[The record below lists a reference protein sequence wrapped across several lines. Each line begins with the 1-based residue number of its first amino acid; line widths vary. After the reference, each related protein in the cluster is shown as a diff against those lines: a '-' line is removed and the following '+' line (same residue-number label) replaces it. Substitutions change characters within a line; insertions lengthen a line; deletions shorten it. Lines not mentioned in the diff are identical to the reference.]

1 MISRLAGAL
10 WLLCVAC
17 VAGHPAHAQT
27 QARNVAL
34 VISNA
39 GYHQLDHLNIFDD
52 AERMLLVL
60 RRMGFQVIGGNL
72 RDLTVEDLRVRLT
85 AFAEEASRAD
95 TAIVYYAGHGIQLNA
110 VNYLVPVDAPH
121 DLFHRA
127 GYLPESWLIRASD
140 VLAAVGRAR
149 HFGLA
154 IFDSCRT
161 NPLVPEG
168 TMTVRTGPART
179 IVRQGHRSMAG
190 SLPPRT
196 AALFS
201 TGQGQTAADLIG
213 VNDFTHALLDHLHQ
227 PHEDVRELLEAI
239 QRSVDTRTIGRQ
251 VPQFYM
257 NAPEPLSLTAPTPAV
272 SAQLM
277 SGQVEE
283 RRFSA
288 EEIRNIQR
296 ALDDLGYRPGPVDG
310 ILGPRTREAI
320 QRFQIDREESVTGTP
335 TALQF
340 QALMRHALRPQS
352 IEQAGRCEKLVLS
365 DPARE
370 VSFDLGTP
378 VADLNGHV
386 VTTPRECAAVI
397 AQAERNCARENGV
410 LGDVADCS
418 CDPFRRVG
426 CTLQGPSRVVCR
438 IPPRELGEL
447 PGNC

>member
-27 QARNVAL
+27 QARNIAL

-72 RDLTVEDLRVRLT
+72 RDLTVGDLRARL
-85 AFAEEASRAD
+85 ADFAEAASRAD
-95 TAIVYYAGHGIQLNA
+95 TAIVYYVGHGIQFNA
-110 VNYLVPVDAPH
+110 VNYLVPVDAPS
-121 DLFHRA
+121 DLFLRA
-127 GYLPESWLIRASD
+127 GYRPEGWLVRAAD

-168 TMTVRTGPART
+168 TMTVRTGIARA

-201 TGQGQTAADLIG
+201 TAQGQTAADLVG

-227 PHEDVRELLEAI
+227 PHENVRDVLEAV

-251 VPQFYM
+251 VPQFYV
-257 NAPEPLSLTAPTPAV
+257 NAPEPVPLTAPAPAV
-272 SAQLM
+272 SGHLM
-277 SGQVEE
+277 SGQVDECP
-283 RRFSA
+283 FSE

-310 ILGPRTREAI
+310 IRGPRTQEAI
-320 QRFQIDREESVTGTP
+320 QRFQIDREEPVTGTL
-335 TALQF
+335 TGLQF
-340 QALMRHALRPQS
+340 EALMRHALRPQS
-352 IEQAGRCEKLVLS
+352 IERAGRCEKIALS

-370 VSFDLGTP
+370 VSFELGTP
-378 VADLNGHV
+378 VADLNGNT
-386 VTTPRECAAVI
+386 VTTSHECDAVI
-397 AQAERNCARENGV
+397 AHAQRLCTDQNGV
-410 LGDVADCS
+410 LGDVAECI
-418 CDPFRRVG
+418 CDPFRRAG
-426 CTLQGPSRVVCR
+426 CTMQGPSRVVCR
-438 IPPRELGEL
+438 IPPRQLGEL
-447 PGNC
+447 TGDC